1 VNVELKI
8 PDLVLRAVGWIADKI
23 DKTIGQVVLK
33 NTATNTGTRS
43 AATNTGDQSAATNTG
58 DQSAASVEGNDSVA
72 IASGYQSKAKASEG
86 SAIVLCYHD
95 DNYKLIHIRAGIAGK
110 DVKADTFYSLD
121 AQGEFVEVAA

>member
-1 VNVELKI
+1 MNVELKI

-33 NTATNTGTRS
+33 NTATNTGTR
-43 AATNTGDQSAATNTG
+43 SAATNTG